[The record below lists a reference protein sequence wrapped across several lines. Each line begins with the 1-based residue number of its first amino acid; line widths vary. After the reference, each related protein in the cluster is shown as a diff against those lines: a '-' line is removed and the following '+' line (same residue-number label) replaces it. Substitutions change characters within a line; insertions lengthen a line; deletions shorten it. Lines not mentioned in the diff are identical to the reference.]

1 MISPGIWFPS
11 LAFIIINTKNSYW
24 KKVICDFK
32 GQQCVPNQMKQK
44 FKFKSGSPRKLIEEC
59 SQGQHLW
66 GVKETGSEG
75 EVELRGNYNRSLSS
89 GEIWTWVGLLQV
101 CSLET
106 RELGAYSTEVAS
118 CARWVCGRS
127 QNYIPALWSS
137 SCIQVCAAGWWNL
150 LKLGRR
156 RSEDRFFSWVSGEVI
171 HSLLVVY
178 KGTGCDQRAKTTFS
192 VYLTDDHTGIDCK
205 FLKGKL
211 PTSWE
216 NSHP

>member
-1 MISPGIWFPS
+1 
-11 LAFIIINTKNSYW
+11 
-24 KKVICDFK
+24 
-32 GQQCVPNQMKQK
+32 MKQK

-75 EVELRGNYNRSLSS
+75 EVELRGTYNRSLSS

-106 RELGAYSTEVAS
+106 RQLGAYSTEVAS
-118 CARWVCGRS
+118 HARWVWGRS

-156 RSEDRFFSWVSGEVI
+156 RSEDRVFSQVSGWRGYSPSAC
-171 HSLLVVY
+171 SLQGNWVWPES
-178 KGTGCDQRAKTTFS
+178 K
-192 VYLTDDHTGIDCK
+192 DHILCV
-205 FLKGKL
+205 
-211 PTSWE
+211 SYRW
-216 NSHP
+216 SHRDWL